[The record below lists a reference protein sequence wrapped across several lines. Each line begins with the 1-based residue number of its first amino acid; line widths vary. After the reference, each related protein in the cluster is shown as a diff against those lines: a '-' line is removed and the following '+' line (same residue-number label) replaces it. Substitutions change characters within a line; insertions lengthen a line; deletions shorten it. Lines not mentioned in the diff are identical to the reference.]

1 MHYTV
6 QPGDTL
12 GRIAR
17 KVGST
22 VDALRRANP
31 AVRDT
36 DRIVPNQRLV
46 VPPSPGVLAFPGAAG
61 GGVNPLPPPAAT
73 GAASATPAARES
85 AAREPDAREPDAPLP
100 TLAWGSRVSEA
111 FRRRLVGIADDL
123 GCDPNHLMAAMAFET
138 GESFSPSVRNAAG
151 SGATGL
157 IQFMPATATLLGTTT
172 GELARLTAEAQ
183 LEYVAKYFRPY
194 RRRLTT
200 LEDVYMA
207 ILWPAAIGKPNDHV
221 LFRSPTRAYTQNR
234 GLDRN
239 NDGRVTKGEAA
250 AKVSAKLTKG
260 LAEGIAG

>member
-46 VPPSPGVLAFPGAAG
+46 VPPPPGVLAFPGAAAT
-61 GGVNPLPPPAAT
+61 GVNPLPGARPATRDPAA
-73 GAASATPAARES
+73 PV
-85 AAREPDAREPDAPLP
+85 P
-100 TLAWGSRVSEA
+100 TLAWGSKVSEG
-111 FRRRLVGIADDL
+111 FRRRVVEIADGL

-138 GESFSPSVRNAAG
+138 GETFSPSVRNAAG

-172 GELARLTAEAQ
+172 AELAAMTAEAQ
-183 LEYVAKYFRPY
+183 LDYVEKYFRPY
-194 RRRLTT
+194 RRRLRS
-200 LEDVYMA
+200 LEDVYMS

-221 LFRSPTRAYTQNR
+221 LFRSPTKAYAQNR
-234 GLDRN
+234 GLDR
-239 NDGRVTKGEAA
+239 DGDGVVTKAEAA

-260 LAEGIAG
+260 LAEGVAG

>member
-22 VDALRRANP
+22 VEALRRANP

-46 VPPSPGVLAFPGAAG
+46 VPPPPGVLAFPGAAG
-61 GGVNPLPPPAAT
+61 AGVNALPAA
-73 GAASATPAARES
+73 GRDPAR
-85 AAREPDAREPDAPLP
+85 RDPGAPLP
-100 TLAWGSRVSEA
+100 TLAWGSKVSEE
-111 FRRRLVGIADDL
+111 FRRRLVEIADDL

-138 GESFSPSVRNAAG
+138 GETFSPSVRNAAG

-157 IQFMPATATLLGTTT
+157 IQFMPATATALGTTT
-172 GELARLTAEAQ
+172 AELAQMTAEAQ

-194 RRRLTT
+194 RKRLQS

-207 ILWPAAIGKPNDHV
+207 ILWPAAIGRPSDHV

-234 GLDRN
+234 GLDR
-239 NDGRVTKGEAA
+239 DGDGAVTKAEAA